1 MLDAVTQRIV
11 GTYLAGMGVA
21 FVICA
26 TMTWCRKYSR
36 NRNKLLQL
44 AALIIA
50 LLFNILMLIVAMD
63 LLRNQFTLERT
74 TVAAFFATWF
84 SAISQYIYNYFM
96 MIRLLSIIEGRQPLV
111 RMTIYG
117 VTAAIT
123 TAYLLGDAV
132 SFYALSQSK
141 MNIVLYTN
149 NKYFNNI
156 GKAAQTAG
164 TLLYT
169 VMLTVTDVLLLAK
182 ISGLRQT
189 LAGGRGKRKSQRHG
203 VQMAILL
210 IGIAGKVTE
219 AVLKILS
226 VATTYM
232 SLDSYFR
239 GTNMAIEIW
248 TLVELGVTI
257 QEVMSSK
264 SDSVHSDSKPSNN
277 HKSEHG
283 TTGRP
288 GHALAT
294 GVTSAESNL

>member
-1 MLDAVTQRIV
+1 MLDAITQRIA
-11 GTYLAGMGVA
+11 GTYLSGMGVA
-21 FVICA
+21 FVVCA
-26 TMTWCRKYSR
+26 TVTWCRKYSR

-44 AALIIA
+44 AALAIA
-50 LLFNILMLIVAMD
+50 LVFNILMPIVAMD
-63 LLRNQFTLERT
+63 LLKTRYTLQRT

-96 MIRLLSIIEGRQPLV
+96 MIRLLSIIEGRKPLV
-111 RMTIYG
+111 RMTIYV

-123 TAYLLGDAV
+123 IAYLLGDAV

-141 MNIVLYTN
+141 MSIVLYTN
-149 NKYFNNI
+149 NKYFNDI

-169 VMLTVTDVLLLAK
+169 VMLAVTDLLLLSK
-182 ISGLRQT
+182 ITGLRQT
-189 LAGGRGKRKSQRHG
+189 LTVGKSKRKSQRHG

-226 VATTYM
+226 VSTTYM

-264 SDSVHSDSKPSNN
+264 TDSATSESKPTNN
-277 HKSEHG
+277 NKSEHG
-283 TTGRP
+283 TSGRP
-288 GHALAT
+288 GHTLAT